1 MDLNRF
7 NRKRTS
13 RIYLYIL
20 LLILCSFISF
30 LLGVVALRNGT
41 LRKLYDIYD
50 SISYLDQK
58 GADVHAKLNPDT
70 LYFALSK
77 KNYNRI
83 VRLRSDSFLNPKN
96 YLTYHWQWLGER
108 PWIKGSI
115 STGKGTFKNVKLK
128 LIGMNSDHFRE
139 GTNWSLRVKLDD
151 DQFYKGYRK
160 FNLLNPYS
168 RGFFIDQFYN
178 SIYKKERGLYIDQ
191 IPVYTQLGDNLNQ
204 QVLEPFF
211 SKELLESQ
219 QRRDYLILTAD
230 SVDKK
235 GKPHLKVVHPKN
247 DIASLNKRQQQ
258 VYLFY
263 DSVYSAG
270 NLLKYYNE
278 TNYAFLA
285 AVALVTGG
293 QSHHFSGFNLY
304 LYADPISGDLKPFL
318 REIEPVENKNSSLNY
333 LSLKKDFYSNNQ
345 LVNYARNSIH
355 FDRQVDQYVG
365 QLNSINIDSFINKEV
380 ILSDLYSVTS
390 KNYFW
395 SYVYRSRLR
404 VKLNHVPV
412 NPRLTHI
419 TKRIHTI
426 SGLNEYNDTTLVF
439 GNTDSVVIKPGA
451 TILLNNTSLIFTNAN
466 LTYRNNIRRL
476 TFVGDSLSTIIFDNS
491 TIDFEGVNFRG
502 FGNRLHA
509 SVKNRELT
517 GAITFANSYVHLK
530 NIEFSGNQ
538 LGDDLV
544 NFYRCKVNIQNSI
557 VRDAKADGIDFDFT
571 TGSIADSKVF
581 NCGNDGLDLGGSS
594 LIIKRVSVS
603 SCGDKGIS
611 IGEASRNVSIDS
623 VLFYDNEIGVS
634 LKDESLVFINS
645 ANFLK
650 NKVDFVA
657 YAKKA
662 QYGHS
667 KLQGTNMKFTNV
679 SYLIEPG
686 VIMPK
691 GVVVTRTPNVID
703 FMYGKKYGRQSV
715 R

>member
-58 GADVHAKLNPDT
+58 GEDVHAKLNPDT
-70 LYFALSK
+70 LYFDLSK

-96 YLTYHWQWLGER
+96 YLNYQWQWLGER
-108 PWIKGSI
+108 PWVKGSI
-115 STGKGTFKNVKLK
+115 STGKDTFKNVKLK

-178 SIYKKERGLYIDQ
+178 SIYKNERGLYIDQ

-247 DIASLNKRQQQ
+247 DIASLSKGQQQ

-270 NLLKYYNE
+270 NLVKYYNE
-278 TNYAFLA
+278 ANYAFLT

-293 QSHHFSGFNLY
+293 QSHHFNGFNLY

-318 REIEPVENKNSSLNY
+318 REIMPIWNNVSSHNY
-333 LSLKKDFYSNNQ
+333 LTLKKDFYSNNQ
-345 LVNYARNSIH
+345 LVNYAKNSIH
-355 FDRQVDQYVG
+355 FDWQVDQY
-365 QLNSINIDSFINKEV
+365 
-380 ILSDLYSVTS
+380 
-390 KNYFW
+390 
-395 SYVYRSRLR
+395 
-404 VKLNHVPV
+404 
-412 NPRLTHI
+412 
-419 TKRIHTI
+419 
-426 SGLNEYNDTTLVF
+426 
-439 GNTDSVVIKPGA
+439 
-451 TILLNNTSLIFTNAN
+451 
-466 LTYRNNIRRL
+466 
-476 TFVGDSLSTIIFDNS
+476 
-491 TIDFEGVNFRG
+491 
-502 FGNRLHA
+502 
-509 SVKNRELT
+509 
-517 GAITFANSYVHLK
+517 
-530 NIEFSGNQ
+530 
-538 LGDDLV
+538 
-544 NFYRCKVNIQNSI
+544 
-557 VRDAKADGIDFDFT
+557 
-571 TGSIADSKVF
+571 
-581 NCGNDGLDLGGSS
+581 
-594 LIIKRVSVS
+594 
-603 SCGDKGIS
+603 
-611 IGEASRNVSIDS
+611 
-623 VLFYDNEIGVS
+623 
-634 LKDESLVFINS
+634 
-645 ANFLK
+645 
-650 NKVDFVA
+650 
-657 YAKKA
+657 
-662 QYGHS
+662 
-667 KLQGTNMKFTNV
+667 
-679 SYLIEPG
+679 
-686 VIMPK
+686 
-691 GVVVTRTPNVID
+691 
-703 FMYGKKYGRQSV
+703 
-715 R
+715 